1 MRIEGTLKRW
11 NDDKGFGFIAPAQG
25 GPDVFVHVSAYPRDG
40 SRPVEGEPLTYEVE
54 TGADGRLKAMRVS
67 RHRAQPVHANKPSEP
82 LRSHGPRTSSTRL
95 PPLPVRRSATTPILL
110 VAVILVALGAW
121 GYHTYVRSRAVPV
134 MDAPVLAVPAPP
146 SPRVTTLPP
155 VEKPVPA
162 YPPQVAPVR
171 VPRPEPVSRFSCD
184 GRKYCSQMTSCA
196 EAEYFLQ
203 HCPGVK
209 MDGNHDGEPCE
220 EQWCTR

>member
-1 MRIEGTLKRW
+1 MRFEGTLKRW
-11 NDDKGFGFIAPAQG
+11 NDDKGFGFIAPALG
-25 GPDVFVHVSAYPRDG
+25 GPDVFVHVSAYARDG

-67 RHRAQPVHANKPSEP
+67 RHRAQPTRANGPSEP
-82 LRSHGPRTSSTRL
+82 LRPPGPRAPPARL
-95 PPLPVRRSATTPILL
+95 PPLPARRSATTPILL
-110 VAVILVALGAW
+110 VTVILVAVGAW
-121 GYHTYVRSRAVPV
+121 GYHTYVQSRVVPV

-146 SPRVTTLPP
+146 TVTTPPP
-155 VEKPVPA
+155 VEKLVPA
-162 YPPQVAPVR
+162 DPPQVAPVR

-196 EAEYFLQ
+196 EAAYFLQ
-203 HCPGVK
+203 HCPGVE

-220 EQWCTR
+220 QQWCN